1 MENWGRFRD
10 SQYYISDL
18 GRIKNKHGRI
28 LKVSV
33 NKKGYTKI
41 VLRLDKQK
49 VNFSLYRIVAE
60 VFIGDVKGKIV
71 DHIDRDKLNNT
82 RENLRIVNKEE
93 NVHNQKKRNFT
104 KNNYKGHKGHSEPK
118 PQENKPQTIHELPP
132 VNAPVV
138 SNSRSEEI
146 LKIIKDNGKVTIKD
160 ISNQIKNCSEKTIQ
174 RELIKMVSLNQI
186 KKEGER
192 RWSTYSIQ

>member
-71 DHIDRDKLNNT
+71 DHIDRDRGNNKLT
-82 RENLRIVNKEE
+82 NLRIVDAKTNSQNKLMMNR
-93 NVHNQKKRNFT
+93 NVT
-104 KNNYKGHKGHSEPK
+104 LDY
-118 PQENKPQTIHELPP
+118 IHEIVYLTNLGLT
-132 VNAPVV
+132 VN
-138 SNSRSEEI
+138 EI
-146 LKIIKDNGKVTIKD
+146 DIKING
-160 ISNQIKNCSEKTIQ
+160 
-174 RELIKMVSLNQI
+174 
-186 KKEGER
+186 
-192 RWSTYSIQ
+192 W